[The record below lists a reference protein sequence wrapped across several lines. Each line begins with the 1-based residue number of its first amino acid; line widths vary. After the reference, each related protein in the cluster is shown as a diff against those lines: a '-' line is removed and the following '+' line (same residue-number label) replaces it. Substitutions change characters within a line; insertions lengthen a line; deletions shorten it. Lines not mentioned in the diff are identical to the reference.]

1 MFNRYFTLLVSY
13 QVVCMNIY
21 DIALDFLLLDA
32 FDDLASP
39 PSAMLSV
46 IQNGWISDGI
56 KQSVRNNNN
65 K

>member
-1 MFNRYFTLLVSY
+1 
-13 QVVCMNIY
+13 MNIY

-56 KQSVRNNNN
+56 KQSVRKFNNN